1 MEDNYCSSGTP
12 EEIAKTKKSI
22 TEILKSSI
30 YKKAEK

>member
-22 TEILKSSI
+22 TGYLK
-30 YKKAEK
+30 AVL